1 MHSVYS
7 RLDFREFFRKNSNV
21 RHTLVHTPHALSH
34 WPSTSIPTHTHPSV
48 CLSVSL
54 THTHSLTHSLTH
66 TQSVSE
72 LKATLEVLQKEFDA
86 VKGRDIKGV
95 FLSRARAR
103 ALSLSLA
110 RSLALLCLS
119 VLYKYA
125 GTGLSDPMSVY
136 TCMSVYVCEV
146 CLCLSAAC
154 QRM

>member
-1 MHSVYS
+1 MCAVHLCTHHTHS
-7 RLDFREFFRKNSNV
+7 D
-21 RHTLVHTPHALSH
+21 SH

-48 CLSVSL
+48 CLSLSI
-54 THTHSLTHSLTH
+54 THTLSLSLTH

-125 GTGLSDPMSVY
+125 GTG
-136 TCMSVYVCEV
+136 
-146 CLCLSAAC
+146 
-154 QRM
+154 